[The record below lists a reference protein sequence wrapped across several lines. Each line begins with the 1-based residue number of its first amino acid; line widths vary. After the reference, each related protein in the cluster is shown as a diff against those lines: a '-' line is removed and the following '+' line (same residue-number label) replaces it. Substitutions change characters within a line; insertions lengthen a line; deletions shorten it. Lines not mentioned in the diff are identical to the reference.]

1 MYIHIEIIMTY
12 FFFNVHNNP
21 AVNSKNVLIII
32 RHEVSKNTGTQRKY
46 KHYKYIWANFTNK
59 PLVLQCQ
66 NTQKSV
72 VHYENI
78 LLITLLQHRLQ

>member
-1 MYIHIEIIMTY
+1 MYIHNEIIMTDI
-12 FFFNVHNNP
+12 FFNVHNNP

-46 KHYKYIWANFTNK
+46 KHYKYIWASFTNK

-66 NTQKSV
+66 NT
-72 VHYENI
+72 
-78 LLITLLQHRLQ
+78 